1 MTLDSLC
8 NTLQCF
14 FEWIP
19 STNLALLFMNADLGK
34 VWRKLG
40 HPYHG
45 QHAPAPPARFPRT
58 SPPSWRIRPQ
68 GPCWPRESQPVM
80 NADKVWARALCRAL
94 QETREERRPPR
105 LTCNAI
111 VPLLDIIIIIIV
123 VVVLYSLLIFHCQE
137 FPLQNCLILQLLS
150 HPPFSL
156 NELWLL
162 NWSGGCG
169 KYTANITLR
178 NNRKYKKEHFIK
190 LVTLHFVTGAVH
202 IHYLCNKQSSPEM
215 LLMALYCV
223 LLLFTGNS

>member
-1 MTLDSLC
+1 MPTKSERVPC
-8 NTLQCF
+8 AGRSKRRRGG
-14 FEWIP
+14 EV
-19 STNLALLFMNADLGK
+19 
-34 VWRKLG
+34 VW
-40 HPYHG
+40 
-45 QHAPAPPARFPRT
+45 
-58 SPPSWRIRPQ
+58 
-68 GPCWPRESQPVM
+68 
-80 NADKVWARALCRAL
+80 
-94 QETREERRPPR
+94 PPR